1 MIEQFHFLR
10 PYWLLLLLP
19 LLAWFWGLFRGR
31 YDYGNW
37 RAVIDERL
45 LPHVLSGGGGERGHG
60 TRALP
65 GTAAALAILALAGPT
80 WEKLP
85 QPVYLKD
92 TALVIMLD
100 LSRSMDAA
108 DLKPSRLTRARLKIA
123 DILNLRAEGQTAL
136 VVYAADAFAVT
147 PLTSDTQT
155 ILSMLPNLE
164 TTLMPAQGSRADRA
178 VARAIE
184 LFGNAGHDRGDLLL
198 VSDGIGETE
207 LQRIEALR
215 ARHPEYRLSVLAV
228 GTADGGPIPLSSGG
242 FLKTGDG
249 SIVISPLRE
258 DGLRRVA
265 QDGGGVYATI
275 SSDDIDI
282 NTLSYTFESSIDA
295 SAAHRDRNR
304 STELWREF
312 GPWLLL
318 VALPLAALAFRR
330 GLIWLLPLWV
340 VVMPP
345 DANAFDWHSLWQTDA
360 QRAGQLFEQGEYAAA
375 AKAFD
380 DPSWKASAQ
389 YRAGDFAA
397 ALDSWKRVED
407 EDALYN
413 RGNALAGM
421 QRYEEALATYDAL
434 LKRDPEH
441 EDALFN
447 KRAIEDFLKQ
457 RQQQQQQQQQA
468 GQGEQ
473 QQPQGGQKENQPNG
487 QRDAQRGQQQQGD
500 SRPRAED
507 GQEGQSAQGEQQ
519 NAQQGEQQ
527 QDPSG
532 GQQSA
537 QQDGE
542 QQPDRSQG
550 APAQSAAGEENA
562 QQREEQM
569 SAQAAEQW
577 LRKIPDEP
585 GGLLRRKFLYQYRAR
600 GGVAEEAESW

>member
-19 LLAWFWGLFRGR
+19 LAAWFWGLFRGR

-45 LPHVLSGGGGERGHG
+45 LPHVLSGNDSDRGHG

-65 GTAAALAILALAGPT
+65 GAAAVLAIIALAGPT

-155 ILSMLPNLE
+155 ILAMLPDLGSS
-164 TTLMPAQGSRADRA
+164 LMPAQGSRADRA
-178 VARAIE
+178 VARALE
-184 LFGNAGHDRGDLLL
+184 LFRNAGHDRGDLLL
-198 VSDGIGETE
+198 VSDGIGATE
-207 LQRIEALR
+207 LQRIEAMQ
-215 ARHPEYRLSVLAV
+215 AQHSEFRLSVLAV
-228 GTADGGPIPLSSGG
+228 GTDDGGPIPLANGG
-242 FLKTGDG
+242 FLKASDG

-258 DGLRRVA
+258 DGLRQVA
-265 QDGGGVYATI
+265 QVGGGVYATI

-295 SAAHRDRNR
+295 SAAHRDKNR

-318 VALPLAALAFRR
+318 LALPLAALTFRR
-330 GLIWLLPLWV
+330 GLIWLLPLWL

-345 DANAFDWHSLWQTDA
+345 DANAFDWHSLWQNDA
-360 QRAGQLFEQGEYAAA
+360 QRAGQLFEQGDYAAA
-375 AKAFD
+375 AKTFD
-380 DPSWKASAQ
+380 DPAWKASSQ

-397 ALDSWKRVED
+397 ALDSWKRVD
-407 EDALYN
+407 DDDALYN

-421 QRYEEALATYDAL
+421 QRYEEALAAYKAVL
-434 LKRDPEH
+434 ERNPQH

-447 KRAIEDFLKQ
+447 KRAIEEFLRQ
-457 RQQQQQQQQQA
+457 RQQQQQQQA

-473 QQPQGGQKENQPNG
+473 QKPQSGQQQNQSNG
-487 QRDAQRGQQQQGD
+487 QQNAPQGQQQQGNLQ
-500 SRPRAED
+500 PQAED
-507 GQEGQSAQGEQQ
+507 GQEGQSAQGERQ
-519 NAQQGEQQ
+519 NVQQGEQQ
-527 QDPSG
+527 QKPASV
-532 GQQSA
+532 QQSA

-542 QQPDRSQG
+542 RQPDQ
-550 APAQSAAGEENA
+550 PQDTQAQSALAEENA

-600 GGVAEEAESW
+600 GGVADEAESW